1 MSQSNNARWRETADA
16 ATRMQHPDQYWCVR
30 DDDGPGQYFW
40 AEQTVSREEY
50 LAHSG
55 KDDCAAA

>member
-1 MSQSNNARWRETADA
+1 MPDWYATADA
-16 ATRMQHPDQYWCVR
+16 KMRMLLPEQYWCVR
-30 DDDGPGQYFW
+30 DDDGVQYFW
-40 AEQTVSREEY
+40 NKQTVSREEY

>member
-1 MSQSNNARWRETADA
+1 MP
-16 ATRMQHPDQYWCVR
+16 QHGCNPDQYWCVR

-55 KDDCAAA
+55 KDDCAAV